1 MRLGIFAYADTV
13 AVPWGGFFE
22 VPFLGGD
29 NYSPV
34 QAVRYRRILIKI
46 YKNIQYKKQ
55 TDENRSVIFAL
66 AENQTLR

>member
-1 MRLGIFAYADTV
+1 MRLGIFAYADTA

-46 YKNIQYKKQ
+46 YSIKKQ

>member
-1 MRLGIFAYADTV
+1 MRLGIFAYADTA
-13 AVPWGGFFE
+13 AVPWGGFFD

-46 YKNIQYKKQ
+46 YHQLTRAHKP
-55 TDENRSVIFAL
+55 
-66 AENQTLR
+66 

>member
-1 MRLGIFAYADTV
+1 MRLGIFAYADTA

-22 VPFLGGD
+22 VSFLGGD

-46 YKNIQYKKQ
+46 YSIKKQ